1 MAEVLFVC
9 VHNAGRSQMAKAT
22 FNRLAANQGLA
33 LRPESAGTEL
43 LDGIHEVVSAA
54 MDETGLDL
62 RAERPKLLTDELAAQ
77 ARRVVTMGCAV
88 DAAACPSAFLKDI
101 EDWRLPEPKGQPLDE
116 VRSIR
121 DAIGGEGRGVAER
134 ARRSGPFASRVAKAG
149 AGAPSDPPPWAQTQ
163 LSRNCLAGV
172 V

>member
-54 MDETGLDL
+54 MDETGFDL

-77 ARRVVTMGCAV
+77 AHRLVTMGCAA
-88 DAAACPSAFLKDI
+88 DADACPAVFLRDV
-101 EDWRLPEPKGQPLDE
+101 EDWGLPDPKGQPLDE

-121 DAIGGEGRGVAER
+121 GVIGEKVAALLSEL
-134 ARRSGPFASRVAKAG
+134 AAQ
-149 AGAPSDPPPWAQTQ
+149 APSPPE
-163 LSRNCLAGV
+163 
-172 V
+172 